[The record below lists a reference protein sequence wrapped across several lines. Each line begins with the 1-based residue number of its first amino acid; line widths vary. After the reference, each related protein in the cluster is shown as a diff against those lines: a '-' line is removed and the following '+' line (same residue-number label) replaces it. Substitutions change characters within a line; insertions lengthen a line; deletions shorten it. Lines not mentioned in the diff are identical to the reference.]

1 MAETEQSTSS
11 VPGIS
16 RGTRRY
22 VLGLLVVI
30 YTFNF
35 IDRQILAILLPAIKE
50 EFLVSDT
57 VLGLLAG
64 TAFAVFYAT
73 LGIPIGQIADRWS
86 RRNMIAISLAMWSA
100 MTAAS
105 GLVTNFAQLALA
117 RIGVGIGEAGC
128 SPAAHSLISDYYPP
142 EQRST
147 AMGIYTVGISIGIM
161 IAYLAGGWVVEN
173 IGWRE
178 AFLIVGIPGIVLA
191 IVVWLTI
198 KEPQRG
204 ISEGRI
210 DAGDKVSIVAVGRF
224 LAQRRSFINMA
235 FGAALAAFLGYA
247 VANFF
252 PTFLSRSFGLPFSEI
267 GVYLGLIYGIAGGAG
282 FAAGGYFADRMA
294 KHEIRYSMWVISAAI
309 MLSWLFAVPV
319 YMASTVKVT
328 LIASIIPTVFSN
340 FYLASTL
347 ANTQSLVGL
356 RMRGVASAIVLFII
370 NIIGLGLGPPTAGM
384 ISDLLV
390 PYAGDES
397 MRYALLGMSLLIGP
411 WCAWHY
417 FRAGKYLEGDLA
429 RKDDAA

>member
-1 MAETEQSTSS
+1 MNESEQGSTGI
-11 VPGIS
+11 PGVS
-16 RGTRRY
+16 RGARRY
-22 VLGLLVVI
+22 MLGLLVVI

-50 EFLVSDT
+50 EFLVSDA

-64 TAFAVFYAT
+64 TAFALFYAT

-86 RRNMIAISLAMWSA
+86 RRNMIAISLALWSA
-100 MTAAS
+100 MTAVS
-105 GLVTNFAQLALA
+105 GLVTNFVQLALA
-117 RIGVGIGEAGC
+117 RIGVGVGEAGC

-178 AFLIVGIPGIVLA
+178 AFLLVGIPGIFLA
-191 IVVWLTI
+191 LIARLTI
-198 KEPQRG
+198 KEPVRG
-204 ISEGRI
+204 ASEGRV
-210 DAGDKVSIVAVGRF
+210 DTGDKVSIVAVARF
-224 LAQRRSFINMA
+224 LSRRRSFLNMA
-235 FGAALAAFLGYA
+235 FGASLASFLGYS

-252 PTFLSRSFGLPFSEI
+252 PTYLSRSFGMPFSQI
-267 GVYLGLIYGIAGGAG
+267 GVYLGLIYGIAGGIG

-294 KHEIRYSMWVISAAI
+294 KHEVRYSMWVISAAI
-309 MLSWLFAVPV
+309 MFSWLFALPV
-319 YMASTVKVT
+319 YLATTAKVT
-328 LIASIIPTVFSN
+328 LLASIIPAVFSN

-356 RMRGVASAIVLFII
+356 RMRGVASAVVLFII

-384 ISDLLV
+384 VSDWLV
-390 PYAGDES
+390 PYVGDES
-397 MRYALLGMSLLIGP
+397 MRYALLGLSLLIGP

-429 RKDDAA
+429 RREEAS